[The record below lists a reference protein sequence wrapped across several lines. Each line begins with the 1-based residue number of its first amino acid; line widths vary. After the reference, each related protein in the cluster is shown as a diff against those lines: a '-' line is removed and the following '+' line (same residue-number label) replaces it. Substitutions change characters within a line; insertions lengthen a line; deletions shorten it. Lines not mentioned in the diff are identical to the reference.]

1 MNPYE
6 ELANAIVLQAVKDY
20 RLTDDEAELAEIE
33 RFFRS
38 GWFGVLSKVD
48 PEYLIRKLR
57 KEMIAKE
64 YLSQAR
70 TLDMRIKSKLQ
81 QIESLNELAT
91 SCTITYSDMPRNP
104 NHGGS
109 KVERAVLKI
118 IELQESLKKDVE
130 DLVEL
135 KEQIMATI
143 QSVADVELQT
153 LLEKRYLCFLS
164 WEKIAVEMHYSI
176 QHIYRMH
183 DTALSCVSTIMRA
196 NERE

>member
-1 MNPYE
+1 M
-6 ELANAIVLQAVKDY
+6 
-20 RLTDDEAELAEIE
+20 T
-33 RFFRS
+33 
-38 GWFGVLSKVD
+38 
-48 PEYLIRKLR
+48 
-57 KEMIAKE
+57 AKE

-91 SCTITYSDMPRNP
+91 SCTVVYSDMPRNP

-109 KVERAVLKI
+109 KVETAVIKI
-118 IELQESLKKDVE
+118 IEVDN
-130 DLVEL
+130 LVEL
-135 KEQIMATI
+135 KKEIMATI
-143 QSVADVELQT
+143 HAVSDVELQT

-183 DTALSCVSTIMRA
+183 DTALSCVAAIMRV

>member
-57 KEMIAKE
+57 KE
-64 YLSQAR
+64 
-70 TLDMRIKSKLQ
+70 KS
-81 QIESLNELAT
+81 SLNELAT

>member
-1 MNPYE
+1 M
-6 ELANAIVLQAVKDY
+6 
-20 RLTDDEAELAEIE
+20 T
-33 RFFRS
+33 
-38 GWFGVLSKVD
+38 
-48 PEYLIRKLR
+48 
-57 KEMIAKE
+57 AKE

-91 SCTITYSDMPRNP
+91 SCTAVISDMPRNP

-109 KVERAVLKI
+109 KVERAVLTI
-118 IELQESLKKDVE
+118 IEVQESLKKDVE

-135 KEQIMATI
+135 KKEIMGTI
-143 QSVADVELQT
+143 HAVADAELQT

-164 WEKIAVEMHYSI
+164 WEKIAVDMHYSI
-176 QHIYRMH
+176 QHVYRMH
-183 DTALSCVSTIMRA
+183 DEALSCVGSIMRV

>member
-1 MNPYE
+1 M
-6 ELANAIVLQAVKDY
+6 
-20 RLTDDEAELAEIE
+20 T
-33 RFFRS
+33 
-38 GWFGVLSKVD
+38 
-48 PEYLIRKLR
+48 
-57 KEMIAKE
+57 AKE

-118 IELQESLKKDVE
+118 IDLQESLKKDVE

-143 QSVADVELQT
+143 QSVADVELHAERGQAAEHLAQ
-153 LLEKRYLCFLS
+153 LLLGLAVVYRDVRARLEQQGDERRVAHAHADDRHVLAVYLL
-164 WEKIAVEMHYSI
+164 
-176 QHIYRMH
+176 
-183 DTALSCVSTIMRA
+183 
-196 NERE
+196 